1 MSSITTH
8 VSWWCLLA
16 CACLLATVAWAQ
28 PGTAPWPMYR
38 GDAGAT
44 GAGNG
49 VGPAAASAVTVL
61 AVRPGCDPVV
71 GAGNTLFLVPS
82 TGPALRPGFT
92 LIALDPAREDT
103 IWETRVDREPLAFA
117 LWGNLLYVVAAR
129 GALFVLGVQDGAI
142 VGQAAYAGQD
152 GRQHR
157 VYPPIVD
164 GSGVLFLSTEAC
176 TQAFAPGLARQLW
189 TWDSPVT
196 DDAALMYLG
205 PPVLGPRGQ
214 LLVAHSRGTL
224 FALAADTG
232 QPVWE
237 FSTGTMSLTE
247 SSPLAAS
254 GDSILWAAN
263 SAPDQ
268 RRLHCLNGE
277 GEVRWSVDLPEGSP
291 SGIATHAG
299 RVAYL
304 SRRGELVCF
313 SEEDGSLLWA
323 DHPVPAVP
331 SSVAFQAPPIADAG
345 GSLFVASGPRVL
357 CYDMTTGERLWS
369 ADLPLG
375 TSPRSLMLG
384 SDGWLFA
391 SSPHGVVTIGPVRN

>member
-1 MSSITTH
+1 MSSTTTH
-8 VSWWCLLA
+8 VSCWCLPA
-16 CACLLATVAWAQ
+16 CACLLAAVAWAQ
-28 PGTAPWPMYR
+28 PGPAPWPMYR

-44 GAGNG
+44 GAGSS
-49 VGPAAASAVTVL
+49 VGPAAASAVTAL

-71 GAGNTLFLVPS
+71 GAGNTLFLAPS
-82 TGPALRPGFT
+82 TGPALRAGFP
-92 LIALDPAREDT
+92 LMALRPAPEEV
-103 IWETRVDREPLAFA
+103 IWETRVDREPLALA
-117 LWGNLLYVVAAR
+117 LWGHLLYGVGSR
-129 GALFVLGVQDGAI
+129 GALFVLGVQDGGM

-152 GRQHR
+152 GREYR

-176 TQAFAPGLARQLW
+176 AQAFAPELTRQLW
-189 TWDSPVT
+189 AWDSPVT

-214 LLVAHSRGTL
+214 LLVAHSRGSL

-232 QPVWE
+232 QPAWE
-237 FSTGTMSLTE
+237 FSTGTMSLPE

-254 GDSILWAAN
+254 SDSVLWAA
-263 SAPDQ
+263 STAPDE
-268 RRLHCLNGE
+268 RRLHCLDSE
-277 GEVRWSVDLPEGSP
+277 GEVRWSVELAEGVP
-291 SGIATHAG
+291 SGVAIHAG
-299 RVAYL
+299 KVAYL
-304 SRRGELVCF
+304 SRRGELLCF

-391 SSPHGVVTIGPVRN
+391 ASPHGIVAIGSIR